1 MDKKQRLQRL
11 FSKSKDKNKFLEE
24 LIFCEYA
31 DERDFENYF
40 RIEELEESEL
50 FCLISFL
57 YHQDCFLMMMDIMNQ
72 YQNRFLSYNESLFDE
87 IDFSEKL
94 ISRLERMENGT
105 LINNHNA

>member
-31 DERDFENYF
+31 DEHDFENYF

-57 YHQDCFLMMMDIMNQ
+57 YHQDCFLMMMDIMK
-72 YQNRFLSYNESLFDE
+72 QNRERFIFFDELLFDE
-87 IDFSEKL
+87 IEFSEKL
-94 ISRLERMENGT
+94 NSRMVRLENLQKSE
-105 LINNHNA
+105 